1 MPDFGL
7 GKARAYD
14 NQMVN
19 NATQSA
25 KQRLRAQK

>member
-7 GKARAYD
+7 SKAR
-14 NQMVN
+14 NKQVIN
-19 NATQSA
+19 KETQSA